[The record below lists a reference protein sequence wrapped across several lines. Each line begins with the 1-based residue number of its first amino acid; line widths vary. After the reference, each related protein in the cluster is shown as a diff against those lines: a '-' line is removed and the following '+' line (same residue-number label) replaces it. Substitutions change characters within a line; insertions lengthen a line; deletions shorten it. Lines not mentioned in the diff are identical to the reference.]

1 MASAWLVVRATVA
14 RTPDRPG
21 FDAWYHAEHLPD
33 AMKAFGVAT
42 AWRGWSQQA
51 PSIHCAHYRFESAEQ
66 LAAAMA
72 GPAIQALIAEFDR
85 CWPSVTRTRETF
97 VVGDEVLGTE

>member
-1 MASAWLVVRATVA
+1 MPAAWLVVRATVA
-14 RTPDRPG
+14 NAADRAG

-42 AWRGWSQQA
+42 AWRGWNMQD
-51 PSIHCAHYRFESAEQ
+51 PSVHAAHYRFETPEQ
-66 LAAAMA
+66 LSTVLN

-97 VVGDEVLGTE
+97 VVADAAGG